1 MIYKESINLQDSKIS
16 LGKVTESMIDISIP
30 TKISSHVPYNK
41 NSTIY
46 KQWKINKFLWV
57 SFRCIQ

>member
-30 TKISSHVPYNK
+30 TKIFSHVAYDK

-46 KQWKINKFLWV
+46 KQWEINKFLWV